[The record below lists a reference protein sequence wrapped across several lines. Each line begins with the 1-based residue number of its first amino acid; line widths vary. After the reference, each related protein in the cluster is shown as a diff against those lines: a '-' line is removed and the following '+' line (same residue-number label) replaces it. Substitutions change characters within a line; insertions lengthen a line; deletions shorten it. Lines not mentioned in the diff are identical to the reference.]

1 MNHIDIDPTLTV
13 GSIRPLFFLVF
24 IKNWIV
30 ALTGRGERVEKLA
43 KCPNFLNNFAQ
54 PTVHN
59 GLKVSKVFTYLQ
71 KAPKVFFSTK
81 KDKFWLL
88 ILIGC

>member
-1 MNHIDIDPTLTV
+1 M
-13 GSIRPLFFLVF
+13 
-24 IKNWIV
+24 
-30 ALTGRGERVEKLA
+30 TGRGERVEKLA

-71 KAPKVFFSTK
+71 KAPKVFFQQK
-81 KDKFWLL
+81 GQ
-88 ILIGC
+88 ILITNNFDRLLEQNLRDF